1 MDIGRAFTFVFDD
14 EDWIKKILIGGIVT
28 LIPIV
33 NFIAFGY
40 GVRLLRNVSR
50 GEAKPLP
57 EWDDWGGDFV
67 RGALIFVAVLVY
79 MLPLIVLSIFGAIVT
94 AIAADAFGDV
104 GGVAGLCLF
113 GINCLSVIWGIL
125 VALWMPAAIIRYARE
140 EQFGAFFQF
149 SEIWALI
156 SNNLG
161 TYGMAILV
169 SIIAGIVGGLGTIAC
184 GIGVIFTTFYGNMV
198 SMHAYGQVAAVTGPP
213 TTMDTFATDQEDET
227 EAPF

>member
-33 NFIAFGY
+33 NFIAIGY
-40 GVRLLRNVSR
+40 GLRVLRNVSR
-50 GEAKPLP
+50 GDAKPLP

-67 RGALIFVAVLVY
+67 KGALIFVAGLVY
-79 MLPLIVLSIFGAIVT
+79 MLPIIVLSIFGAIVT

-113 GINCLSVIWGIL
+113 GINCLSVIWGIA
-125 VALWMPAAIIRYARE
+125 VGLWMPAATIRFARE

-149 SEIWALI
+149 SDIWALI
-156 SNNLG
+156 SDNLG
-161 TYGMAILV
+161 TYAMAILV
-169 SIIAGIVGGLGTIAC
+169 SIIAGLVGGLGTILC
-184 GIGVIFTTFYGNMV
+184 VIGVIFTSFYGSIV